1 MSEEDTVFS
10 RENSP
15 RFARLL
21 GVVVMLAV
29 LVLAGCGG
37 GGSGSSKNIT
47 VASKQD
53 ADSQLLGEMYTLLL
67 QKAGYTVDAKIG
79 LGKTPQMFAA
89 IKSGQVDLYPEFTGT
104 ALSLLNLPAT
114 QDAHAAFNTV
124 NTQYQQQFKITW
136 LDAAYNLNDSYA
148 ICAPPATV
156 TKYSL
161 HALSDITPVL
171 AGTLKLD
178 TPSDGVTTAVNPVQT
193 GYGIQFGSKNVKQID
208 AELAYGD
215 AMQGNADLI
224 VCYTTDAN
232 IVKDNFTVLA
242 DSKNVFPI
250 YNPAPIIRNSVL
262 SAHSDI
268 KGILAPLA
276 TALTTADIVQLIK
289 QVGDKGGTSAA
300 VHDVAQSYLKSKG
313 LL

>member
-1 MSEEDTVFS
+1 MLD
-10 RENSP
+10 RENSS

-37 GGSGSSKNIT
+37 GGSGSGSKSVT
-47 VASKQD
+47 VGSKQD

-79 LGKTPQMFAA
+79 LGKTPQMLAA

-104 ALSLLNLPAT
+104 GLSLLNQPAT
-114 QDAHAAFNTV
+114 QDAQAAYNTV
-124 NTQYQQQFKITW
+124 KTQYEQQFKITW
-136 LDAAYNLNDSYA
+136 LDPAYNLNDSYA
-148 ICAPPATV
+148 ICAPPAAV
-156 TKYSL
+156 TKYNL
-161 HALSDITPVL
+161 HSLSDITPAL
-171 AGTLKLD
+171 AGSLKLD
-178 TPSDGVTTAVNPVQT
+178 TPSDGVTTAVDPVQT
-193 GYGIQFGSKNVKQID
+193 GYGIKFNNVKQID

-215 AMQGNADLI
+215 ATQGGADLI

-232 IVKDNFTVLA
+232 IVKDNFTVLT

-250 YNPAPIIRNSVL
+250 YNPAPIIRDSVL

-276 TALTTADIVQLIK
+276 STLTTADIVQLIA
-289 QVGDKGGTSAA
+289 QVADKGGTSAA
-300 VHDVAQSYLKSKG
+300 VHDVAQSYLQTKG

>member
-1 MSEEDTVFS
+1 MLN
-10 RENSP
+10 RGNSY
-15 RFARLL
+15 RYARML

-29 LVLAGCGG
+29 LALAGCGG
-37 GGSGSSKNIT
+37 GGSGSKSVT
-47 VASKQD
+47 VGSKQD

-104 ALSLLNLPAT
+104 ALSLLNQPAT
-114 QDAHAAFNTV
+114 QDAQAAYNTV
-124 NTQYQQQFKITW
+124 KTQYEQQFKITW
-136 LDAAYNLNDSYA
+136 LDPAYNLNDSYA

-156 TKYSL
+156 SKYSL
-161 HALSDITPVL
+161 HALSDITPDL
-171 AGTLKLD
+171 ASKLKLD
-178 TPSDGVTTAVNPVQT
+178 TPSDGVTTAVDPVQT
-193 GYGIQFGSKNVKQID
+193 GYGITFNSPKQID

-215 AMQGNADLI
+215 AMQGGADLI

-232 IVKDNFTVLA
+232 IVKDNFTVLT

-250 YNPAPIIRNSVL
+250 YNPAPIIRDSVL

-268 KGILAPLA
+268 KGVLAPLA
-276 TALTTADIVQLIK
+276 SALTTADIVTLIA
-289 QVGDKGGTSAA
+289 QVADKGGTSAA
-300 VHDVAQSYLKSKG
+300 VHDVAQSYLKSKS